1 MDTLI
6 VLARISGI
14 MCLLVGLTALNKK
27 FIGAVISEF
36 ESSKVLFWSAGFT
49 AALLGSILLALY
61 STWNAHWQVLLTILG
76 WLALLKGI
84 LIMLFPGWLMS
95 VYKKLKTSGIIM
107 FSGIIGILF
116 GLVLLYKGFIA

>member
-49 AALLGSILLALY
+49 AALLGSILLSLY
-61 STWNAHWQVLLTILG
+61 NTWNAHWPVLLTILG
-76 WLALLKGI
+76 WLALLKGVI
-84 LIMLFPGWLMS
+84 IMLFPGWLITS
-95 VYKKLKTSGIIM
+95 YKKIKTGDIIM
-107 FSGIIGILF
+107 LSGIIGILF
-116 GLVLLYKGFIA
+116 GVILLYKGFIA